1 MYLTYI
7 FIVHSALFHC
17 PKNTPAHDFTAE
29 RSSMHNSMPLIF
41 AQYLCVARILNVSA
55 NPQEVAEADV
65 ADVDIAVAA
74 ARRAFDEGPWPKMSG
89 AVCALNSNPVTML
102 CVKISRAILI
112 GHAITAVFCFSL
124 RFNPCCVS
132 ACVYTHNL
140 HCMRAPRVRYGL
152 QTHAVSYQTFQRSPV
167 GRLYSPC
174 FVTEAVYTLCFAV
187 PWTHP
192 EQVR

>member
-1 MYLTYI
+1 
-7 FIVHSALFHC
+7 
-17 PKNTPAHDFTAE
+17 
-29 RSSMHNSMPLIF
+29 MPLIF
-41 AQYLCVARILNVSA
+41 ARYLCVPRILNVSE

-74 ARRAFDEGPWPKMSG
+74 ARRAFEEGPWPKMSG

-102 CVKISRAILI
+102 RVKVSRALLI
-112 GHAITAVFCFSL
+112 GHVISAVFCFTFG
-124 RFNPCCVS
+124 FNPCCVS

-140 HCMRAPRVRYGL
+140 HCMHAPRVRYKYGL
-152 QTHAVSYQTFQRSPV
+152 QTHAASYQTLQHSPV

-174 FVTEAVYTLCFAV
+174 SVTEAVYTLWFAV
-187 PWTHP
+187 PWTHS